1 MFNWIKN
8 KIAERNP
15 DKWGKKEKTRA
26 IVYRKRGSEDYVPD
40 FTYAQRYVYDEL
52 PNLHKMDTGEETK
65 AVPLRAVKK
74 SISDN
79 EQVEIYDCPGSD
91 EVIIGK
97 KVPKSGVFNYDLSGN
112 PVVHLAEPEDG
123 QFIPFTFKET
133 DVEGEGD
140 TDKGHIR
147 PYLIKNLDERLTAF
161 VEHLRR
167 AVEKYNAN
175 SFFQRHQKVILIAA
189 TGFSIAVI
197 YIAAASA
204 FGDTLPVMQ
213 ALTDKMGVLKNVIS
227 KFAES
232 TGATPPPG
240 S

>member
-8 KIAERNP
+8 KIAERKP
-15 DKWGKKEKTRA
+15 DEWGKKEKTRA

-52 PNLHKMDTGEETK
+52 PNLHKLDTGEETK

-74 SISDN
+74 SIDD
-79 EQVEIYDCPGSD
+79 VENVRIYDAPGSD

-97 KVPKSGVFNYDLSGN
+97 KVPKSGVFDYDLSGN
-112 PVVHLAEPEDG
+112 PVIHLAEPEDG
-123 QFIPFTFKET
+123 QFIPFAFKET
-133 DVEGEGD
+133 EVTGEAD
-140 TDKGHIR
+140 TDTGNIK

-197 YIAAASA
+197 YVAAGSA
-204 FGDTLPVMQ
+204 FGDTLPVME
-213 ALTDKMGVLKNVIS
+213 ALTDKIGGLKNIIAQ
-227 KFAES
+227 FAES
-232 TGATPPPG
+232 GGSPPPG

>member
-8 KIAERNP
+8 KIAEKKP
-15 DKWGKKEKTRA
+15 DQWGRKQKTRA
-26 IVYRKRGSEDYVPD
+26 IVYRKRGSEEYVPD
-40 FTYAQRYVYDEL
+40 FTYAQRFVYDEL
-52 PNLHKMDTGEETK
+52 PNLHKLETGEETK
-65 AVPLRAVKK
+65 AVPLRGVKK
-74 SISDN
+74 SIAGN
-79 EQVEIYDCPGSD
+79 EEVRIYDAPGSD
-91 EVIIGK
+91 EVVIGK
-97 KVPKSGVFNYDLSGN
+97 KVPKTGIFDYDLSGN
-112 PVVHLAEPEDG
+112 PVIQLAEPEDG
-123 QFIPFTFKET
+123 QFIPFTFREDEVT
-133 DVEGEGD
+133 GEAD
-140 TDKGHIR
+140 ADKGNIT

-167 AVEKYNAN
+167 AVTKYKEN

-213 ALTDKMGVLKNVIS
+213 TLSEKLGGLSNAIGNLGEIAGS
-227 KFAES
+227 S
-232 TGATPPPG
+232 PPG